1 MDSPGGG
8 ASQSSAWGG
17 FLKKAMEGVEQQLDR
32 VLENP
37 PPKGTLPW
45 VRLMVARDAANA
57 VKRDVGNVPSRVGS
71 GSGRMTL
78 QERLAASVAK
88 SRTGSPK
95 IGSEEGSLG
104 TSERSSGDHVR
115 SESNGVIK
123 DDESVLPEQSEQE
136 ITSSPTRI
144 DAPALEVKDLPSR
157 TETPDIQVIP
167 GDDPTTPSSPIQ
179 TREPPKPEPSPP
191 KSSTP
196 ISFEP
201 PPSPARSSSSQTRS
215 IPSLTLSIPQDT
227 DPATAEIISQL
238 RADLETCE
246 SRRVEELQASSER
259 ITSLETKLKIL
270 SQETADS
277 SNEVS
282 FDSSAGTWERKLA
295 DREGKI
301 ALLLDEGEKLAKIEL
316 NLMTTIKGLRA
327 KQKEDEKTT
336 VAAVSRAERAEK
348 QAIELK
354 AQLKKANEIEK
365 KNTERL
371 KGMYRIEASNEAL
384 RREKEAAQVSPTPQ
398 PSSSNTET
406 GHYLHTSNIPLGGSG
421 KS

>member
-1 MDSPGGG
+1 
-8 ASQSSAWGG
+8 
-17 FLKKAMEGVEQQLDR
+17 MEGVEQQLDR

-37 PPKGTLPW
+37 PPKGTLPR

-57 VKRDVGNVPSRVGS
+57 AKRDAGNAPSRVGS

-115 SESNGVIK
+115 SESNGVVK
-123 DDESVLPEQSEQE
+123 DDEGVVPEQIEQE
-136 ITSSPTRI
+136 ITSSPTQI

-167 GDDPTTPSSPIQ
+167 GDDPTTPASPIE
-179 TREPPKPEPSPP
+179 TRELSKPESSPP

-201 PPSPARSSSSQTRS
+201 LPSSTRSSSSLTRS
-215 IPSLTLSIPQDT
+215 IPSLTLSIPPDADT
-227 DPATAEIISQL
+227 ATAEIISQL

-277 SNEVS
+277 SNEVTS
-282 FDSSAGTWERKLA
+282 DSSAGTWERKLA
-295 DREGKI
+295 GREGKI

-316 NLMTTIKGLRA
+316 NLMTTIKGLRV
-327 KQKEDEKTT
+327 KQKDDERTMAT
-336 VAAVSRAERAEK
+336 ALSRAEKAEK

-371 KGMYRIEASNEAL
+371 KGMYRIEATNEAL
-384 RREKEAAQVSPTPQ
+384 RREKEAAQVPPLTPNL
-398 PSSSNTET
+398 SSTDTET
-406 GHYLHTSNIPLGGSG
+406 GHHRNPSNFPFGGGG